1 MAKRPPR
8 HKVNHKQRAKAIS
21 ALSRIV
27 ESPTAAEYVVAKAAS
42 ALLGAA
48 KADDDALPERD
59 PDAPGVVIFL
69 PRKPLHPGQ
78 REGES
83 LHDLND
89 RMRARAEGR
98 RAAYCKHIGEPYN
111 PMRALPCH
119 PWPTPGSAPELEDEA
134 DRMADEAEAK
144 EVERQRANPRPALVE
159 ILGPRADHPGLIIY
173 DSSTEAGR
181 VNYARWKAE
190 AHRRGSRDHR
200 AAMNAMTRH
209 HIRLT
214 GNRVTGA
221 VELVSPEPVKAA
233 ATELLARGAS
243 PDDVLHVDAGEVNI
257 SPMPLGKIAAPR
269 ITPRRQEFLR
279 EMLQLPAR
287 R

>member
-98 RAAYCKHIGEPYN
+98 RACYCQSLGEPYQAMK
-111 PMRALPCH
+111 PLPH
-119 PWPTPGSAPELEDEA
+119 WPWPTPGSNPELEDEA
-134 DRMADEAEAK
+134 DRMADEWESA

-173 DSSTEAGR
+173 DSNTEAGR
-181 VNYARWKAE
+181 ADYQRWKADVIAQGHAILE
-190 AHRRGSRDHR
+190 A
-200 AAMNAMTRH
+200 
-209 HIRLT
+209 
-214 GNRVTGA
+214 
-221 VELVSPEPVKAA
+221 
-233 ATELLARGAS
+233 
-243 PDDVLHVDAGEVNI
+243 
-257 SPMPLGKIAAPR
+257 
-269 ITPRRQEFLR
+269 Q
-279 EMLQLPAR
+279 
-287 R
+287 